1 MADDTLGT
9 AKLSIVVDTSNFD
22 AAINQAKR
30 SVSGM
35 SKDAQDAYNKL
46 SGAQKRQVDGLIR
59 QADLLGKT
67 RQEQILY
74 NASLKGVPTSILDE
88 LKTKFA
94 SVGTATAAARK
105 ELNQYGISA
114 GQEAA
119 ALRGVPAQLTDII
132 VGLQGGQSPLTVAL
146 QQGGQLRD
154 MFGGLSPAVKALGSA
169 FLGLVNPLTLTAG
182 GVAALALAYSQG
194 AGESQKFNQALILTG
209 NVSGQT
215 AGELSD
221 LARSI
226 SETGVTQAS
235 AARVLTGVVSSGK
248 IATDAYKEVTQAA
261 LDLEEITGTAADRTL
276 AVFERLADEPTKASA
291 ALNEQYHYLT
301 ASVYEQIAALERQG
315 DKDEAAALAQ
325 RTYANAVIQRTQEVK
340 ANMGTLERAWDSL
353 AGAAKGAWDAMLNIG
368 RPTPVADLRAQ
379 AKAIQD
385 QIDQLQGGNGFASN
399 GGGAAFGGGGNARA
413 QALKRLQTQLA
424 PILQQ
429 IADDEK
435 KSADARATAEVQ
447 ASNDSK
453 IAAQSWIDTLR
464 QSSRSQK
471 QIRDADI
478 AQVKKY
484 AATLGLSAQET
495 QQLIDQ
501 VNAKYKDPAGKAFTD
516 NAATKMLANLREQA
530 AAMQDQLDSSV
541 KLTSQ
546 QQALA
551 KFDQQIADLKNK
563 SVLTADQKSLLANE
577 DAIRSQ
583 LQVNAALG
591 DQIKLKTE
599 SLQLDE
605 RARQLLL
612 SIQSAQSSQG
622 DQYARQLAGAGRGSQ
637 EQERIRSAQTLVR
650 QYQRYQDQ
658 LTKATPKDLLG
669 SDQYRQA
676 SLEISDQ
683 LDVALADQQDYY
695 RQLDELQSD
704 WKTGASSALED
715 YADSVRNAAASTSQ
729 AFSDGFKGAEDALV
743 QFVQTG
749 KLSVT
754 DLANSIVADL
764 IRISVRSSI
773 TGPLASALGQGIA
786 GLFGAGGSSGL
797 GAATAADVSSA
808 GDGLMY
814 FDTGGYTGAGG
825 KYDPAGIVHRGEI
838 VWSQDDIARAGGVS
852 AVEAMRQG
860 YRGYADGGPVGR
872 AAVPLSAMQGGQQ
885 GVVAPQVEVN
895 VINQSSQPI
904 QASQGNPRFDGTKIV
919 TDVFLKDVKSNGPMT
934 QQIKTLVGKR

>member
-35 SKDAQDAYNKL
+35 SQAAQDAYNKL
-46 SGAQKRQVDGLIR
+46 SAAQKRQVDGLIR
-59 QADLLGKT
+59 QANLLGKT

-74 NASLKGVPTSILDE
+74 NAALKGVPTSILDE
-88 LKTKFA
+88 LKTKFSA
-94 SVGTATAAARK
+94 AGSAAAAAGK
-105 ELNQYGISA
+105 ELNQYGITA
-114 GQEAA
+114 GQQAA

-154 MFGGLSPAVKALGSA
+154 MFGGLVPAAKALGSA

-235 AARVLTGVVSSGK
+235 AARVLTQVVSSGK
-248 IATDAYKEVTQAA
+248 IATDSYREVAQAA
-261 LDLEEITGTAADRTL
+261 LDLESITGTAADKTL

-301 ASVYEQIAALERQG
+301 ASIYEQIAALERQG
-315 DKDEAAALAQ
+315 DKDQAAALAQ
-325 RTYANAVIQRTQEVK
+325 RTYADAVIQRAQEVK

-385 QIDQLQGGNGFASN
+385 QIAQLQGGDGFATN
-399 GGGAAFGGGGNARA
+399 AGGAAFGGGGNARA

-435 KSADARATAEVQ
+435 KSADARAAAEAQ
-447 ASNDSK
+447 AANDAK
-453 IAAQSWIDTLR
+453 ISAQSWVDDLR
-464 QSSRSQK
+464 KSSRSRA
-471 QIRDADI
+471 QIRDEEV
-478 AQVKKY
+478 AQVRKN
-484 AATLGLSAQET
+484 AAILGLSVQET
-495 QQLIDQ
+495 QRLIDQ
-501 VNAKYKDPAGKAFTD
+501 VNAKYKDPAAKAFTD
-516 NAATKMLANLREQA
+516 DAATKMLASLREQA
-530 AAMQDQLDSSV
+530 AAMQDQLESST
-541 KLTSQ
+541 KLTAQ

-551 KFDQQIADLKNK
+551 KFEQQIADLKNK
-563 SVLTADQKSLLANE
+563 AVLTADQKSLLANE
-577 DAIRSQ
+577 DAIRTQ
-583 LQVNAALG
+583 LQANVALG
-591 DQIKLKTE
+591 DQVKLKQE

-612 SIQSAQSSQG
+612 SIQSAQTSQG

-676 SLEISDQ
+676 SQEISDQ
-683 LDVALADQQDYY
+683 LDLALADQQDYY
-695 RQLDELQSD
+695 RQLDQLQSD

-715 YADSVRNAAASTSQ
+715 YADSIRNVAASTSQ
-729 AFSDGFKGAEDALV
+729 AFSDGFKGAEDAIV
-743 QFVQTG
+743 KFAQTG
-749 KLSVT
+749 KLSVS
-754 DLANSIVADL
+754 DMANSIIADL

-773 TGPLASALGQGIA
+773 TGPLAQYLGQAIG
-786 GLFGAGGSSGL
+786 GYFAGGSSAGI
-797 GAATAADVSSA
+797 GAATATDVGNA
-808 GDGLMY
+808 GGGLM
-814 FDTGGYTGAGG
+814 FLDDGGYTGPGG
-825 KYDPAGIVHRGEI
+825 KYDLAGFVHRGEV
-838 VWSQDDIARAGGVS
+838 VWSQEDVARAGGVG

-860 YRGYADGGPVGR
+860 FRGYADGGPVGR
-872 AAVPLSAMQGGQQ
+872 AAVPLTSMQGSRQ
-885 GVVAPQVEVN
+885 GAAPQIEVN
-895 VINQSSQPI
+895 VINQSGQPV
-904 QASQGNPRFDGTKIV
+904 QASQGNTRIDGDRIV
-919 TDVFLKDVKSNGPMT
+919 TEVFLKDVRTNGPMT
-934 QQIKTLVGKR
+934 QQIKNLVGKR